1 MSLKAIIYDLDGV
14 ITDTA
19 KYHYESW
26 KWVAEQLDF
35 VLTEKQ
41 NKKLKG
47 VGRKECLDKL
57 LKWSGA
63 RISEAEKQNLLQKKN
78 KMYLNYIDT
87 MTPNEIFPNF
97 KEFNTLAKSEGIKVA
112 IGSSSRNAIRIIDKL
127 DLVLDFQ
134 AIVDGGMTPHSKP
147 EPDIFLL
154 AAEKLNCKPPECLVI
169 EDSQAGLL
177 AAKKAGMKSISFGE
191 DKGLKGAQLQIKNW
205 SFADL
210 DKLKH
215 LFDKS

>member
-1 MSLKAIIYDLDGV
+1 M
-14 ITDTA
+14 T
-19 KYHYESW
+19 
-26 KWVAEQLDF
+26 
-35 VLTEKQ
+35 
-41 NKKLKG
+41 
-47 VGRKECLDKL
+47 RK
-57 LKWSGA
+57 
-63 RISEAEKQNLLQKKN
+63 
-78 KMYLNYIDT
+78 
-87 MTPNEIFPNF
+87 EIFPNF

-154 AAEKLNCKPPECLVI
+154 AAEKLNCKPTDCLVI

-210 DKLKH
+210 DKLKL